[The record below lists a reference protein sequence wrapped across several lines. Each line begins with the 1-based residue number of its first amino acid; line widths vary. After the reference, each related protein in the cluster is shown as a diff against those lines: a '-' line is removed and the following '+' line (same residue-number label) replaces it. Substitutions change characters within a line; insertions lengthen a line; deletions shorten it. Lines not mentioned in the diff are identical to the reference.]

1 MISLNKPDSAL
12 QEALG
17 VVAVPAP
24 LPGENPGT
32 PMRAGA
38 KSSVLLS
45 EYRTPTQGTLSL
57 CHFRMEINCSTS
69 SLIVTRFVFTLLHQ
83 HPLNVFSKPRGPLL
97 GLVGSG
103 AERHSEMASRA
114 FSPGGAVV
122 G

>member
-17 VVAVPAP
+17 IVAVPAP

-45 EYRTPTQGTLSL
+45 EYGTPTLGTLSL

-69 SLIVTRFVFTLLHQ
+69 SLVVTVLHQ
-83 HPLNVFSKPRGPLL
+83 RPLNVFSKPRGLL
-97 GLVGSG
+97 PGLVGSG
-103 AERHSEMASRA
+103 AERHSEMGSRA